1 MRKSPMQAAPFSAI
15 DVDSLIHMAGL
26 PVAWPEFIFA
36 LHQEV
41 ASRDFSTKEIVLKK
55 LQESYLAATKIEANL
70 AVAAMEGKKSERNS
84 KNILNRDAFS
94 KALTGGQYVPVIKT
108 IITSLVQPVTG
119 VGDLIDQIPQR
130 PNKKSVAEFV
140 GKVIEIMTPYEP
152 QFVAEQ
158 VWIFELV
165 KKFYGVPVARSLK
178 SVHLQP
184 EDLANLPKRLAAVA
198 PYVPETWKDSAKKI
212 RHAKVHE
219 KAQHIS
225 QYRGD
230 NNWADVSP
238 LKMLGYSVDA
248 KEGLNEKDRREFL
261 VDFCDQM
268 ILPLRLPRDYVEPW
282 GDPGTKKRILRT
294 AKHLAFVRR
303 NFERQDQEK
312 FARAIACWQSDFN
325 FLQLHYV
332 RMQISSGDWA
342 AVGKG

>member
-1 MRKSPMQAAPFSAI
+1 VRSSSLQFAPFSGI

-26 PVAWPEFIFA
+26 PVAWSDFIFA

-41 ASRDFSTKEIVLKK
+41 ASRDFLTKEIVLKK
-55 LQESYLAATKIEANL
+55 LQESYLAATKIEASL
-70 AVAAMEGKKSERNS
+70 AIAAMEGKKSERNS

-165 KKFYGVPVARSLK
+165 KKFYGVPVARSSK
-178 SVHLQP
+178 SVQHQP
-184 EDLANLPKRLAAVA
+184 GDLANLPKRLAAVA
-198 PYVPETWKDSAKKI
+198 PYVPETWKDSAIKI

-225 QYRGD
+225 QHRGD

-248 KEGLNEKDRREFL
+248 KDGLNEKDRREFL

-303 NFERQDQEK
+303 NFARQDQEK

-325 FLQLHYV
+325 FLQLQYV
-332 RMQISSGDWA
+332 RMQISSADWA